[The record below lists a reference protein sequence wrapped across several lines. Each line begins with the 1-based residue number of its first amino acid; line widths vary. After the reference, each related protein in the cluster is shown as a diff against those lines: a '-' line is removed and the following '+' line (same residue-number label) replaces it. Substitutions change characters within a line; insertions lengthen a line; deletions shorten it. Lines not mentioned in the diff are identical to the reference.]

1 MLSRIASFFPI
12 SCLDLLSLMAEVAEL
27 EVGHLARAL
36 AVPMLV
42 IVVTVWSNL
51 SCWEKLAVA
60 IG

>member
-1 MLSRIASFFPI
+1 
-12 SCLDLLSLMAEVAEL
+12 MAEVTEL
-27 EVGHLARAL
+27 EVEHLTRAL

-42 IVVTVWSNL
+42 IVVKVWSNL